1 MGNYFISDQSRQ
13 TPLRDLYD
21 TFLNRVTFNLVTD
34 IVSGAVLQ
42 PLLDILADPDIINLL
57 VELGFSPEPSKTF
70 DKRSGNDVLFLNS
83 FVTSHHTP
91 SQSVSHI
98 GK

>member
-1 MGNYFISDQSRQ
+1 MA
-13 TPLRDLYD
+13 
-21 TFLNRVTFNLVTD
+21 D

-70 DKRSGNDVLFLNS
+70 EKRSGEDVLFLNN

-91 SQSVSHI
+91 SQSVRYIEESKRCKML
-98 GK
+98 GKV